1 MDVEHGHVGVE
12 RAGAWVSS
20 ACTWMSGVWAYECRG
35 QARVNVEGRHVG
47 VECKHVNVQSVGV
60 WVSIVGTWV
69 SSVCAWMS
77 RAWAH
82 AQATPC
88 AAGMSD
94 FNYLHSN
101 CFEITV
107 ELGCVK
113 FPPEEALYTL
123 WQHNK
128 EPLLNFM
135 ETVSQPPP
143 TGFSLPASTAWRG
156 ARLQAQLPLT
166 CLSASP
172 LAVHWPP
179 PVGQPWGHLGPP
191 GPCTGALG

>member
-1 MDVEHGHVGVE
+1 M
-12 RAGAWVSS
+12 
-20 ACTWMSGVWAYECRG
+20 
-35 QARVNVEGRHVG
+35 G
-47 VECKHVNVQSVGV
+47 VECKHVNVQSVG
-60 WVSIVGTWV
+60 TWV
-69 SSVCAWMS
+69 SSVGAWMS

-135 ETVSQPPP
+135 ETVSQLPP
-143 TGFSLPASTAWRG
+143 TGLAPPASAAWPG
-156 ARLQAQLPLT
+156 GGRLQAQLPLT

-179 PVGQPWGHLGPP
+179 PVSQPWGHLGLP
-191 GPCTGALG
+191 GPCIGALG